1 MKPNEIFDTMF
12 KLAVDGEQ
20 VANAKIVSL
29 ITMGRKVIAFGS
41 NRDKT
46 HPMQFKYGKNCNAIY
61 LHAEIDVIVNALR
74 RLSVDELQKCSLY
87 VLRVKRSS
95 RSGPFIAGKSM
106 PCDGCTRAI
115 NAFNLKNV
123 FYTEENS
130 SNFVCME

>member
-46 HPMQFKYGKNCNAIY
+46 HPMQFK
-61 LHAEIDVIVNALR
+61 
-74 RLSVDELQKCSLY
+74 
-87 VLRVKRSS
+87 
-95 RSGPFIAGKSM
+95 
-106 PCDGCTRAI
+106 
-115 NAFNLKNV
+115 
-123 FYTEENS
+123 
-130 SNFVCME
+130 